1 MCVSIKFEVWA
12 LNSVLHGAYNLEKDL
27 DFSSRLEKSLNLVT
41 CKVIEKYLQL
51 ISLLGLEISLKF
63 TDCLRHAPFSV
74 QLDYFAEENLG
85 HLRCK
90 NLMHEQKFVSV
101 SLFQMLFL
109 YLRRSSK
116 SYRVTVALLQS
127 VIAENQPCLKK

>member
-1 MCVSIKFEVWA
+1 M
-12 LNSVLHGAYNLEKDL
+12 LHGAYNLEKDL
-27 DFSSRLEKSLNLVT
+27 NFSSRLETSLNLV
-41 CKVIEKYLQL
+41 KVIEKYLQL

-63 TDCLRHAPFSV
+63 TNCLRHAPFSV

-85 HLRCK
+85 HPRCK
-90 NLMHEQKFVSV
+90 NIVHEQHFVSV

-116 SYRVTVALLQS
+116 SYPVTVALLQS
-127 VIAENQPCLKK
+127 VIAQNQP

>member
-1 MCVSIKFEVWA
+1 MRVSIKFEVWA

-27 DFSSRLEKSLNLVT
+27 NFSSLLEKSLNLV
-41 CKVIEKYLQL
+41 KVIEKYLQL

-63 TDCLRHAPFSV
+63 TNCLRHAPFSV

-85 HLRCK
+85 HPRCK
-90 NLMHEQKFVSV
+90 NLVHEQHFVSV

-116 SYRVTVALLQS
+116 SYPVTVALLQS